1 MRREQN
7 LRKPLMNE
15 EAMNVSCRNLG
26 QRVQPRL
33 GQGEGQGGCWIGRLG
48 SKRASCTTAHST
60 PADLRAVP
68 ANVDDDALHLLVGVK
83 EVDLV
88 PDLKGG
94 LQQGGGSHNLL
105 VCGAEPCLQA
115 VPQIPPSQ
123 RSLSL

>member
-94 LQQGGGSHNLL
+94 LQQG
-105 VCGAEPCLQA
+105 VD
-115 VPQIPPSQ
+115 SQ
-123 RSLSL
+123 EF